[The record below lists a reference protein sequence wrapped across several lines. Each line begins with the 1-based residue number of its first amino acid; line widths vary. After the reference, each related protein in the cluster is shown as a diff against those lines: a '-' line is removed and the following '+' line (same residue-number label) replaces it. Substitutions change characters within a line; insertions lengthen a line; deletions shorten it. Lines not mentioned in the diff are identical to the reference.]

1 MAALVLA
8 APVCAAA
15 LLMLLQRI
23 EEWLVSG
30 DSATHR
36 QDWHQ

>member
-1 MAALVLA
+1 MAALVFA
-8 APVCAAA
+8 APAGAAA

-30 DSATHR
+30 DAATQR

>member
-1 MAALVLA
+1 
-8 APVCAAA
+8 
-15 LLMLLQRI
+15 MLLQRI

-30 DSATHR
+30 DSATQR